1 MKFSRTLL
9 PVAILSGLAI
19 TTPQLRSADDPS
31 EVIKVLKQR
40 VEELDQKV
48 RTLERKAE
56 LNAEASVGR
65 AKSATTVSI
74 GQGGLQ
80 VRSADSNFV
89 FKMRGYVQVDG
100 RFYADRPFPASPSST
115 PGRSSYPA
123 SAGDTFLLR
132 RVRPIFEGTV
142 FDKFDYRVMLDF
154 GHNTVSGST
163 IANQTVVQD
172 AYVNARFVPEFQVF
186 AGKLKEPVGLE
197 RLQSGGNLLF
207 VERGLP
213 TQLVPNRDVGAGVQG
228 DFLDGILSYAVG
240 AFNGVSDGGSGD
252 FDTSDDE
259 KDIAARVFAHPF
271 KNSTISG
278 LRGLGLGVAGTY
290 GSQDGPVRSYLSPGQ
305 QRFFTYYNGIGTNA
319 SRPNVVPDGTH
330 WRLSPQAYYYW
341 GPLGVF
347 GEYVISNQKLRRDD
361 GGQTFKAFKNTAWQ
375 VAGSY
380 FLTGEENSWKAVTPR
395 KVFNPANGGW
405 GAWEMAARVGEL
417 DVDDDIFSEGFASSS
432 ASASKAFSWGVGL
445 NWHLN
450 RNIKVNLSYDQTSFS
465 GGDSPLL
472 KNGEH
477 VLFTRAQ
484 FSW

>member
-1 MKFSRTLL
+1 MLG
-9 PVAILSGLAI
+9 ALAI
-19 TTPQLRSADDPS
+19 TSNQVGAADETA
-31 EVIKVLKQR
+31 EVIKALKQR

-48 RTLERKAE
+48 RILKRKDE
-56 LNAEASVGR
+56 LDNEASAEK

-100 RFYADRPFPASPSST
+100 RFYADSPFPAAPSST

-132 RVRPIFEGTV
+132 RVRPIFEGTL

-154 GHNTVSGST
+154 GQNTVSGST

-172 AYVNARFVPEFQVF
+172 AYVNARFLPEFQVF

-197 RLQSGGNLLF
+197 RLQSGANLLF

-228 DFLDGILSYAVG
+228 DFLGGILSYAVG
-240 AFNGVSDGGSGD
+240 AFNGVADGGSGD
-252 FDTSDDE
+252 FDTSDGE
-259 KDIAARVFAHPF
+259 KDIAARVFAQPF
-271 KNSTISG
+271 KSSSVSG
-278 LRGLGLGVAGTY
+278 LRGLGFGVSGTY
-290 GSQDGPVRSYLSPGQ
+290 GTQDGAVRTYSSPGQ
-305 QRFFTYYNGIGTNA
+305 QRFFTYYNGVGTNA
-319 SRPNVVPDGTH
+319 SRPNVVADGTH

-361 GGQTFKAFKNTAWQ
+361 GGQTFKTFHNAAWQ

-395 KVFNPANGGW
+395 KSFNPANGGW
-405 GAWEMAARVGEL
+405 GAWEIAARAGEL
-417 DVDDDIFSEGFASSS
+417 DVDDDVFSEGFASSS
-432 ASASKAFSWGVGL
+432 VSASKAFSWGVGL

-450 RNIKVNLSYDQTSFS
+450 RNIKVNLTYDQTTFT